1 MKQSLKLI
9 TALFLVTP
17 TVFAAEGDPAAE
29 EQQVNRIVGPLL
41 VSHGPLSIETT
52 GSLNITPT
60 SIISDGALSITAEQ
74 TISNLAG
81 VISAGGNLTISSGG
95 VFHNSGGSI
104 SAQNIEVNT
113 SYMGSD

>member
-17 TVFAAEGDPAAE
+17 TVFAAEGDPAVE

-41 VSHGPLSIETT
+41 VSHGPVSIETT
-52 GSLNITPT
+52 GSLHITPT

-81 VISAGGNLTISSGG
+81 IISAGGNLTISGG

-104 SAQNIEVNT
+104 SAQNIEINT